1 MTTTTTPRLLPVLLP
16 DLCLAGR
23 RLTEARAAF
32 EHSPNADTQFGLDYA
47 RTRMNLLLDTLLD
60 IR

>member
-1 MTTTTTPRLLPVLLP
+1 MTTRLLNFLLP
-16 DLCLAGR
+16 DLRAASLRLA
-23 RLTEARAAF
+23 EARTAF

-47 RTRMNLLLDTLLD
+47 RTRMNLLLDTLLG

>member
-1 MTTTTTPRLLPVLLP
+1 MTTRLLNVLLP
-16 DLCLAGR
+16 DLHAASARLA
-23 RLTEARAAF
+23 EARTAF

-47 RTRMNLLLDTLLD
+47 RTRMNLLLDTLLG

>member
-1 MTTTTTPRLLPVLLP
+1 MTAPCSTSCSPTCKPPALRL
-16 DLCLAGR
+16 A
-23 RLTEARAAF
+23 EARTAF

-47 RTRMNLLLDTLLD
+47 RTRMNLLLDTLLG